1 VLRPRYRLLP
11 LLYRLALEAHS
22 DGLPIVRPLFMHF
35 DVPKGRGAGQFLLGD
50 GVLAAPMLHKGATR
64 REVWLPDGA
73 WVDWNSG
80 EAHDGGRTITA
91 NAPLGMTPLFV
102 RAGKALFLAEPG
114 RNAEDTLRAPIALE
128 VHPPLRGDV
137 GRGSLFLDD
146 GESASG
152 ERFVLDVSVERLD
165 GRLRVGFDRKEGSF
179 VPVQG
184 DLELRVPRGYRS
196 ATVDGERRDL
206 EIRDLARE
214 DRTAIMLATRVP
226 LDACEVI
233 LE

>member
-1 VLRPRYRLLP
+1 
-11 LLYRLALEAHS
+11 
-22 DGLPIVRPLFMHF
+22 
-35 DVPKGRGAGQFLLGD
+35 
-50 GVLAAPMLHKGATR
+50 
-64 REVWLPDGA
+64 
-73 WVDWNSG
+73 
-80 EAHDGGRTITA
+80 
-91 NAPLGMTPLFV
+91 
-102 RAGKALFLAEPG
+102 
-114 RNAEDTLRAPIALE
+114 LE

-165 GRLRVGFDRKEGSF
+165 GRLRVGFDRKEGGF

-226 LDACEVI
+226 L
-233 LE
+233 